1 MVSPEIFSHLRLS
14 HSPGGGGRMEQSG
27 GEGAGGG
34 YAEMLTSPLTG
45 WLHLVLIHMR
55 VCVIY

>member
-1 MVSPEIFSHLRLS
+1 
-14 HSPGGGGRMEQSG
+14 MEQSG